1 MAVDYM
7 AYRLPPPQAEETKKV
22 KRPKEGKE
30 KEEEEK
36 ESEITLECQVRWLD
50 PSAVCPMI
58 STDPETSETTVM
70 LFHSCSNPREQ
81 HMNRAVEAEED
92 VGCLRFQ
99 ASTFLP
105 ALKFLLA
112 AGSKYVRV
120 KDLPLFLEDDRV
132 ALCENLLEN
141 GLLEHKAGDPAAAP
155 TGTLYGGGAA

>member
-1 MAVDYM
+1 
-7 AYRLPPPQAEETKKV
+7 
-22 KRPKEGKE
+22 
-30 KEEEEK
+30 
-36 ESEITLECQVRWLD
+36 
-50 PSAVCPMI
+50 MI

-120 KDLPLFLEDDRV
+120 KDLPLLLEDDRV
-132 ALCENLLEN
+132 ALCENLSRMACWSTKQVIQRLPQL
-141 GLLEHKAGDPAAAP
+141 GLS
-155 TGTLYGGGAA
+155 